1 MWRKIRW
8 LNRLQDGSC
17 LVVHRSSFSCLG
29 SDAFSSFLLLLVE
42 VVGVVFGSCAFAFL
56 LLDARSEVADEGKG
70 MGKVGG
76 AIYTSRSTNVSR

>member
-17 LVVHRSSFSCLG
+17 LVVHKSSFSCLG

-56 LLDARSEVADEGKG
+56 LLDARSGIADEGKVWG
-70 MGKVGG
+70 RWEGQYILREVQ
-76 AIYTSRSTNVSR
+76 T